1 MIRRKIKSFRRRCRQ
16 HFSTQK
22 IKVFTTT
29 LSTTLFD
36 AFNVGVNRR
45 FDCRKPGGTSLQH
58 FRCER
63 HKTTQVLIDIFTK
76 TFFQQNLS
84 WQKLPAHLPQLKV
97 HGRLSG
103 HRLLLLLR
111 DLGRFVRGWSGEGWS
126 RQTQWQGHPCRH
138 VRVHNSC
145 QMENVSCQTFKNFRN
160 LGNFCSLLCFVV
172 NIWGKNCWKALA
184 ALNEMT
190 NKKNFFRELRHA
202 VFSEACSGPLTP
214 NGPELRVFPNPETSC
229 LDVG

>member
-1 MIRRKIKSFRRRCRQ
+1 MMIRRKIKSFRRRCRQ

-76 TFFQQNLS
+76 
-84 WQKLPAHLPQLKV
+84 
-97 HGRLSG
+97 
-103 HRLLLLLR
+103 
-111 DLGRFVRGWSGEGWS
+111 
-126 RQTQWQGHPCRH
+126 
-138 VRVHNSC
+138 
-145 QMENVSCQTFKNFRN
+145 
-160 LGNFCSLLCFVV
+160 
-172 NIWGKNCWKALA
+172 
-184 ALNEMT
+184 
-190 NKKNFFRELRHA
+190 NFFPTKSLVTKTSSTPPTTQSARTTKRTPPPTPPPRSGQICAELRHA
-202 VFSEACSGPLTP
+202 VFSEACLGPLTP
-214 NGPELRVFPNPETSC
+214 NGPELGVFPNPETGS